1 MKNTILCEL
10 TTSNEKYTVES
21 TLIIPIKNSSSRICG
36 MLEVKFRIKTHI
48 YMYVYMY
55 L

>member
-1 MKNTILCEL
+1 MKNTVLCEL
-10 TTSNEKYTVES
+10 TTSNEKYSVES

-36 MLEVKFRIKTHI
+36 MLEVKFRIKIHLC
-48 YMYVYMY
+48 MVYMH